1 MFFSSDF
8 AVPTKQ
14 SSKMVE
20 EFIRIFVF
28 VITTLQITFNIVTK
42 RVKSKRIN
50 KFTYII
56 IKLNNQPNVQPPF
69 KIF

>member
-14 SSKMVE
+14 SSKMFE

-28 VITTLQITFNIVTK
+28 VITTLQITFNIVIK

-50 KFTYII
+50 KFT
-56 IKLNNQPNVQPPF
+56 
-69 KIF
+69 